1 MIRSMN
7 IKEADMNA
15 LPKIAQKLSHK
26 GTPTF
31 YKLKL
36 VKDRMSLHLI
46 GITLLTGLMLPLAVR
61 AADLPPTDNAVQS
74 VETTTL
80 PGGKVIVRVNL
91 KKALT
96 TTPAGFTVGNP
107 PRIAL
112 DLPNTGNAMGRNSV
126 EANLGPLSNVNVV
139 QAGNRTRL
147 VLNLNKSVEYDAR
160 VEGKSLIVALGD
172 VGRGATPVNASPRFA
187 ETTVGAERHDIRD
200 IDFRRGA
207 AGEARIVTTLSDAQT
222 GINIRQQANGVVV
235 DFMGTTLPKALQ
247 RRLDVADFGT
257 PVQMVEAY
265 TLGDNT
271 RMVIQPKGGWEY
283 SAYQTDNSFIVEV
296 KQSDDA
302 QKKTADG
309 KVKYV
314 GEKLSLNFQ
323 NVEVRSVLQ
332 VIADFTGLN
341 IIASDTV
348 SGNLTLRLKDV
359 PWDQA
364 LDLIMQTKGLDKRQ
378 NGNVVW
384 IAPKDELLTKEKL
397 EYEARSAVA
406 DLEPLTTEY
415 IQMNYMRA
423 DEAQTMLYGFA
434 GGAFLNSAGNN
445 AVNCS
450 AQAQG
455 LGGAAAVQA
464 SQQGKGDNDQKVLT
478 KRGRATYELK
488 TNTLIITD
496 TPRKIQE
503 VRELL
508 ARLDVPARQVMIEAR
523 VVIADSNWSRDLGA
537 KLGIAAI
544 NRTGR
549 YQTGIGGT
557 QDQASAIAQG
567 FFPQSATKG
576 SVSNPTPTDP
586 YARSEVPVANTGT
599 NLVNFPAGAG
609 AAQIAL
615 SLLDASTGNL
625 LSLELSALEADNR
638 GKIVSNPRVM
648 TSNQKPAVILNGTQ
662 IPYITPG
669 SANSPATVTFKD
681 VFLCLLVDPQILN
694 NDSLIMTVEVQKDGI
709 DAARSVAL
717 GNLNVPAIATK
728 RVKTQVRVNNGETL
742 VLGGIFD
749 QNELNDVQKV
759 PFLGD
764 IPVLGNLFKTT
775 FKQNNKTELIIF
787 ITPRILD
794 DRLSLR

>member
-1 MIRSMN
+1 MVRIN
-7 IKEADMNA
+7 LKNA
-15 LPKIAQKLSHK
+15 LTA
-26 GTPTF
+26 
-31 YKLKL
+31 
-36 VKDRMSLHLI
+36 
-46 GITLLTGLMLPLAVR
+46 
-61 AADLPPTDNAVQS
+61 
-74 VETTTL
+74 
-80 PGGKVIVRVNL
+80 
-91 KKALT
+91 
-96 TTPAGFTVGNP
+96 TPAGFSVGNP

-112 DLPNTGNAMGRNSV
+112 DLPDTANAMGRNTVAS
-126 EANLGPLSNVNVV
+126 NLGPLSSVNVV
-139 QAGNRTRL
+139 QAGTRTRL
-147 VLNLNKSVEYDAR
+147 VLNLNKSVEYEAR
-160 VEGKSLIVALGD
+160 IEGKSLLVSLGD
-172 VGRGATPVNASPRFA
+172 VGAGAAPVNVSPRFA
-187 ETTVGAERHDIRD
+187 EATPGAARHSIRD

-207 AGEARIVTTLSDAQT
+207 AGEARIVTTLSDAQA

-235 DFMGTTLPKALQ
+235 DFIGTELPKVLQ

-257 PVQMVEAY
+257 PVQVVETY

-348 SGNLTLRLKDV
+348 TGNLTLRLKDV

-378 NGNVVW
+378 NGNVIW

-397 EYEARSAVA
+397 EYEAKSAVA
-406 DLEPLTTEY
+406 DLEPVITEF
-415 IQMNYMRA
+415 IQLNYMRA

-434 GGAFLNSAGNN
+434 SGAFLASAGGS
-445 AVNCS
+445 VNCS

-455 LGGAAAVQA
+455 LGGAAAAQA
-464 SQQGKGDNDQKVLT
+464 SQEGKGENDQKVLT

-496 TPRKIQE
+496 TARKIQE

-537 KLGIAAI
+537 KLGINAI
-544 NRTGR
+544 NRFGR
-549 YQTGIGGT
+549 RSIGVSGN
-557 QDQASAIAQG
+557 QDTATSIADG
-567 FFPQSATKG
+567 FFPMSAVKG
-576 SVSNPTPTDP
+576 TRYDPATDT
-586 YARSEVPVANTGT
+586 YKQDVPVASPGP
-599 NLVNFPAGAG
+599 NLVNFPAGSG

-615 SLLDASTGNL
+615 SLLDSATGNL

-662 IPYITPG
+662 IPYVTPG
-669 SANSPATVTFKD
+669 SANEPATVTFKD

-694 NDSLIMTVEVQKDGI
+694 NDSLIMTVEIQKDGI
-709 DAARSVAL
+709 DTTNSVGL
-717 GNLNVPAIATK
+717 GNQFVPSISTK

-749 QNELNDVQKV
+749 QTELKDVQKV

-764 IPVLGNLFKTT
+764 VPWLGNLFKTT
-775 FKQNNKTELIIF
+775 YKQDNKTELIIF

-794 DRLSLR
+794 ERLSVR

>member
-1 MIRSMN
+1 
-7 IKEADMNA
+7 MNA
-15 LPKIAQKLSHK
+15 LPKIAHKMSHK

-31 YKLKL
+31 YKLKR
-36 VKDRMSLHLI
+36 VKDRMTRHLF
-46 GITLLTGLMLPLAVR
+46 GIALLAGLALPFAVR
-61 AADLPPTDNAVQS
+61 AADTPPTGNAVQS

-80 PGGKVIVRVNL
+80 PGGKVVVRVTL
-91 KKALT
+91 KNALT
-96 TTPAGFTVGNP
+96 ATPAGFTVGNP

-112 DLPNTGNAMGRNSV
+112 DLPDTGNAMGRNTV
-126 EANLGPLSNVNVV
+126 EANLGPLSSVNVV
-139 QAGNRTRL
+139 QAGTRTRL
-147 VLNLNKSVEYDAR
+147 VLNLNKSVEYEAQI
-160 VEGKSLIVALGD
+160 EGKTLLVALGD
-172 VGRGATPVNASPRFA
+172 VGVGVGTAPVNVSPRFA
-187 ETTVGAERHDIRD
+187 EAAPGGAPHSIRD

-207 AGEARIVTTLSDAQT
+207 AGEARIVTTLSDAQA

-235 DFMGTTLPKALQ
+235 DFIGTELPKALQ

-257 PVQMVEAY
+257 PVQIVETY
-265 TLGDNT
+265 TLGENT

-296 KQSDDA
+296 KPSDDA

-309 KVKYV
+309 KVKYT

-341 IIASDTV
+341 IIASDSVT
-348 SGNLTLRLKDV
+348 GNLTLRLKDV

-378 NGNVVW
+378 NGNVIW
-384 IAPKDELLTKEKL
+384 IAPKDELMAKEKL

-415 IQMNYMRA
+415 IQLNYMRA

-434 GGAFLNSAGNN
+434 SGAFLNSAGNN

-455 LGGAAAVQA
+455 LGGAAAAQA
-464 SQQGKGDNDQKVLT
+464 SQQGKGENDQKVLT

-496 TPRKIQE
+496 TARKIQE

-523 VVIADSNWSRDLGA
+523 VVVATDGWSRDLGA
-537 KLGIAAI
+537 RLSFSAANDSGSRSI
-544 NRTGR
+544 S
-549 YQTGIGGT
+549 GGG
-557 QDQASAIAQG
+557 QAL
-567 FFPQSATKG
+567 P
-576 SVSNPTPTDP
+576 SVLPNLILNLLDP
-586 YARSEVPVANTGT
+586 ANG
-599 NLVNFPAGAG
+599 
-609 AAQIAL
+609 
-615 SLLDASTGNL
+615 SLLN
-625 LSLELSALEADNR
+625 LELRALEADSK
-638 GKIVSNPRVM
+638 GKVISNPRVM
-648 TSNQKPAVILNGTQ
+648 TTNQKPAVILNGTQ

-669 SANSPATVTFKD
+669 TANTPATVTFKD
-681 VFLCLLVDPQILN
+681 AFLCLLVDPQILN
-694 NDSLIMTVEVQKDGI
+694 NDSVILTVEVQKDAVRFISGI
-709 DAARSVAL
+709 SD
-717 GNLNVPAIATK
+717 PAIDTK
-728 RVKTQVRVNNGETL
+728 RIKTQVRVNNGETL

-749 QNELNDVQKV
+749 GDENSTVNKV
-759 PFLGD
+759 PLLGD
-764 IPVLGNLFKTT
+764 VPVFGNLFKTT
-775 FKQNNKTELIIF
+775 TKENSKTELIIF
-787 ITPRILD
+787 LTPRILD
-794 DRLSLR
+794 ERLSLR

>member
-1 MIRSMN
+1 
-7 IKEADMNA
+7 MNA
-15 LPKIAQKLSHK
+15 LSKTPVRRIARKMPHQ
-26 GTPTF
+26 GTSIF
-31 YKLKL
+31 HGLKRAKDCMARHL
-36 VKDRMSLHLI
+36 V
-46 GITLLTGLMLPLAVR
+46 GIALATGLVLPFTAH
-61 AADLPPTDNAVQS
+61 AADVPPTANAVQQ

-80 PGGKVIVRVNL
+80 PGGKVVVRVTL
-91 KKALT
+91 KSPLT
-96 TTPAGFTVGNP
+96 ATPAGFSVGNP

-112 DLPNTGNAMGRNSV
+112 DLPNTGNALGRNTI
-126 EANLGPLSNVNVV
+126 EANLGPLSSVNVV
-139 QAGNRTRL
+139 QAGTRTRL
-147 VLNLNKSVEYDAR
+147 VLNLSKSVEYDTTIN
-160 VEGKSLIVALGD
+160 GNSLLIALGD
-172 VGRGATPVNASPRFA
+172 VGAGTAPVNASPRFA
-187 ETTVGAERHDIRD
+187 EAAPGVARHSIRD
-200 IDFRRGA
+200 IDFRRGT
-207 AGEARIVTTLSDAQT
+207 AGEGRIVTTLSDAQA

-235 DFMGTTLPKALQ
+235 DFIGTELPKTLQ
-247 RRLDVADFGT
+247 RRLDVGDFGT
-257 PVQMVEAY
+257 PVQTIETYA
-265 TLGDNT
+265 LGDNT

-283 SAYQTDNSFIVEV
+283 SAYQADNSFIVEV

-341 IIASDTV
+341 IISSDTV

-378 NGNVVW
+378 NGNVIW

-397 EYEARSAVA
+397 EFEARSAVA
-406 DLEPLTTEY
+406 DLEPLVTDY
-415 IQMNYMRA
+415 IQLNYMRA

-434 GGAFLNSAGNN
+434 AGASLAGGND

-464 SQQGKGDNDQKVLT
+464 SQKGEGESDQKVLT
-478 KRGRATYELK
+478 KRGRATYDLK

-496 TPRKIQE
+496 TASKIQE
-503 VRELL
+503 VRDLL
-508 ARLDVPARQVMIEAR
+508 TRLDVPARQVMIEAR
-523 VVIADSNWSRDLGA
+523 VVIADSSWSRDLGA
-537 KLGIAAI
+537 KLGLTML
-544 NRTGR
+544 NRFGGR
-549 YQTGIGGT
+549 RVGVGG
-557 QDQASAIAQG
+557 DQATSNMLADG
-567 FFPQSATKG
+567 F
-576 SVSNPTPTDP
+576 
-586 YARSEVPVANTGT
+586 VPVQEVKGT
-599 NLVNFPAGAG
+599 RYDPAADSYKNDVPVRSSGPNLVNLPAGSG

-615 SLLDASTGNL
+615 SLLDIKTGNM

-669 SANSPATVTFKD
+669 SANQPATITFKD

-694 NDSLIMTVEVQKDGI
+694 NDSLIMTVEVQKDGV
-709 DAARSVAL
+709 DTTRSVAL
-717 GNLNVPAIATK
+717 GNMNVPAIATK

-749 QNELNDVQKV
+749 QEELNDVQKV

-775 FKQNNKTELIIF
+775 YKQDTKTELIIF
-787 ITPRILD
+787 LTPRILD
-794 DRLSLR
+794 ERLTLR

>member
-1 MIRSMN
+1 
-7 IKEADMNA
+7 MNA
-15 LPKIAQKLSHK
+15 LPKIAQKM
-26 GTPTF
+26 T
-31 YKLKL
+31 
-36 VKDRMSLHLI
+36 RHLF
-46 GITLLTGLMLPLAVR
+46 GIVLLTGLALPLAVH
-61 AADLPPTDNAVQS
+61 AADAPPTGNAVQS

-80 PGGKVIVRVNL
+80 PGGKVVVRVSL
-91 KKALT
+91 KNALT
-96 TTPAGFTVGNP
+96 ATPAGFTVGNP

-112 DLPNTGNAMGRNSV
+112 DLPDTGNAMGRNTV
-126 EANLGPLSNVNVV
+126 EANLGPLSSVNVV
-139 QAGNRTRL
+139 QAGTRTRL
-147 VLNLNKSVEYDAR
+147 VLNLNKSVEYEATID
-160 VEGKSLIVALGD
+160 GKSLLIALGD
-172 VGRGATPVNASPRFA
+172 IGAGAAPVNVSPRFA
-187 ETTVGAERHDIRD
+187 EAAPGAARHSIRD

-207 AGEARIVTTLSDAQT
+207 AGEARVVTTLSDAQA

-235 DFMGTTLPKALQ
+235 DFIGTELPKALQ

-257 PVQMVEAY
+257 PVQTIETYA
-265 TLGDNT
+265 LGDNT

-283 SAYQTDNSFIVEV
+283 SAYQADNSFIVEV

-309 KVKYV
+309 KVKYT

-341 IIASDTV
+341 IITSDTV
-348 SGNLTLRLKDV
+348 AGNLTLRLKDV

-378 NGNVVW
+378 NGNVIW

-415 IQMNYMRA
+415 IQLNYMRA

-434 GGAFLNSAGNN
+434 SGAFLASAGNN

-455 LGGAAAVQA
+455 LGGAAAAQA
-464 SQQGKGDNDQKVLT
+464 SQQGKGENDQKVLT

-496 TPRKIQE
+496 TARKIQE

-523 VVIADSNWSRDLGA
+523 VVVATDGWSRDLGA
-537 KLGIAAI
+537 RLGFSAAKSG
-544 NRTGR
+544 NLFG
-549 YQTGIGGT
+549 
-557 QDQASAIAQG
+557 DPHQASADG
-567 FFPQSATKG
+567 LGQSLPA
-576 SVSNPTPTDP
+576 VSGGG
-586 YARSEVPVANTGT
+586 E
-599 NLVNFPAGAG
+599 L
-609 AAQIAL
+609 AL
-615 SLLDASTGNL
+615 SLLNLANGNL
-625 LSLELSALEADNR
+625 LTLELRALEADSK
-638 GKIVSNPRVM
+638 GKVISNPRVV
-648 TSNQKPAVILNGTQ
+648 TTNQKPAVILNGTQ

-669 SANSPATVTFKD
+669 TLTSPATVTFKD
-681 VFLCLLVDPQILN
+681 AFLCLLVDPQILN
-694 NDSLIMTVEVQKDGI
+694 NDSIILTVEVQKDAVRDIANIG
-709 DAARSVAL
+709 D
-717 GNLNVPAIATK
+717 NPAIDTK
-728 RVKTQVRVNNGETL
+728 RIKTQVRVNNGETL

-749 QNELNDVQKV
+749 GNENSTVSKV
-759 PFLGD
+759 PLLGD
-764 IPVLGNLFKTT
+764 IPVFGNLFKTT
-775 FKQNNKTELIIF
+775 SKENSKTELIIF
-787 ITPRILD
+787 LTPRIID
-794 DRLSLR
+794 ERLTLR